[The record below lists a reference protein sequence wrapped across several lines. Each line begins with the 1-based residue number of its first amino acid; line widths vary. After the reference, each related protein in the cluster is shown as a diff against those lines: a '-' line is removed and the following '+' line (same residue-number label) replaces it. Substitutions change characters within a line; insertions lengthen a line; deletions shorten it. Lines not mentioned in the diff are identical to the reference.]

1 MNYKQAFT
9 KVVCSIIPLLYLQ
22 YGFFNEGFQ
31 RVSRGRLGGFHLCK
45 QVEYTCTR
53 TVAKCELDIGQTLWW
68 PNGSIN

>member
-31 RVSRGRLGGFHLCK
+31 RVSSGVDWVDFIYVNRSSTLVRNQNVNWISDKLYGGPM
-45 QVEYTCTR
+45 
-53 TVAKCELDIGQTLWW
+53 AA
-68 PNGSIN
+68 

>member
-31 RVSRGRLGGFHLCK
+31 RVSSGVDWVDFIYVNRSSTLVRNQNVNWISDKLYGGRM
-45 QVEYTCTR
+45 
-53 TVAKCELDIGQTLWW
+53 AA
-68 PNGSIN
+68 